1 MATELSGE
9 TELGIQKISLV
20 ESRPSGGIKASQLQ
34 ATSERTINDILKQET
49 LVSSFTITPDV
60 EVGTRLEAFV
70 VNPKRVHPPG
80 GSSRIS
86 FMASLFVFWQGM
98 ITLRLV
104 FTKTIL
110 QQMKVAVLFVPGA
123 KIDDPTPTK
132 AEIMMY
138 SHKQIIN
145 PTNESEVLFDIP
157 FISDRPYLRMDED
170 TGVIYFILFQ
180 PFTASVDPTNVISC
194 DIFASSKTLEM
205 HEFGI
210 IPTLDPL
217 GFSLPNDL
225 MFLLS
230 ETSAIMCNSAIQTGT
245 FTYESDSGA
254 LCGNNAWGCTTI
266 DWATVG
272 SAVCST
278 EYSPPEVYDPATCKT
293 IWGEPEPGYAGMGR
307 NVGVKL
313 AGDGTEGIMGT
324 LVFHFSNR
332 GVFFRGASG
341 AVQYEQFFG
350 PMSELS
356 RDFMQYMT
364 YAPPVMARIVELERL
379 VEQLLARPV
388 NLDQMDIPRVTELRS
403 IFENR
408 SGIVIDFDD
417 IIGFRDSDCQL
428 CGCCCD
434 IGGTCESCG
443 NIRKCGKAVHCCPYC
458 DNGMYESQRVCG
470 CCGCEPQRM
479 YEVDWLFRKEDRVYH
494 PVTVE
499 FLTRQEET
507 SLCACFSTCQACG
520 SDSTCFDSCDCREC
534 FDNPIVTD
542 AEKVARYLGDRLSVP
557 KPGVASLDL
566 GIVISDIRW
575 IYNLMMSCGYIVK
588 RDSSLGN
595 EPNLVVEGGWRQFR
609 YLLEE
614 GDSFSVSLPHHYA

>member
-9 TELGIQKISLV
+9 SELGVQKIPLV
-20 ESRPSGGIKASQLQ
+20 ESRPSGGISTSQLQ

-60 EVGTRLEAFV
+60 EVGTRLEAFI

-86 FMASLFVFWQGM
+86 FMASLFVFWRGM

-145 PTNESEVLFDIP
+145 PTNESEILFDIP
-157 FISDRPYLRMDED
+157 FVSDRPFLRMEED

-210 IPTLDPL
+210 IPSLDPL

-230 ETSAIMCNSAIQTGT
+230 ETGNFILNSNAGGGT
-245 FTYESDSGA
+245 CSYESDSGA
-254 LCGNNAWGCTTI
+254 LVSVTPGVAVEDISWCTIGAAVCGN
-266 DWATVG
+266 
-272 SAVCST
+272 
-278 EYSPPEVYDPATCKT
+278 EYQTPEVYNPATCKT
-293 IWGEPEPGYAGMGR
+293 VWGEPEPGLAGMGR
-307 NVGVKL
+307 FVGIKIEDQTVVPL
-313 AGDGTEGIMGT
+313 S
-324 LVFHFSNR
+324 FHFSNR
-332 GVFFRGASG
+332 GVFFRAISG
-341 AVQYEQFFG
+341 SMQSEQFLG

-356 RDFMQYMT
+356 RDFSQYIT
-364 YAPPVMARIVELERL
+364 FAPPLLGRVTELERL
-379 VEQLLARPV
+379 VEQLLARPM
-388 NLDQMDIPRVTELRS
+388 NLDQLELPRTSELRK

-408 SGIVIDFDD
+408 VGTVIDFDD

-428 CGCCCD
+428 CGCCCEL
-434 IGGTCESCG
+434 GGTCESCG
-443 NIRKCGKAVHCCPYC
+443 NIRKCGKAVHCCPFC

-499 FLTRQEET
+499 FLSRQEET

-534 FDNPIVTD
+534 YDNPIVTD

>member
-9 TELGIQKISLV
+9 SELGVQKIPLV
-20 ESRPSGGIKASQLQ
+20 ESRPSGGISTSQLQ

-86 FMASLFVFWQGM
+86 FMASLFVFWRGM

-145 PTNESEVLFDIP
+145 PTNESEILFDIP
-157 FISDRPYLRMDED
+157 FISDRPFLRMEED

-205 HEFGI
+205 HEFGV

-230 ETSAIMCNSAIQTGT
+230 ETSNTPLNVETQTGT
-245 FTYESDSGA
+245 VSFESDGGQLVSSPAFFPIGD
-254 LCGNNAWGCTTI
+254 I
-266 DWATVG
+266 SWATIG
-272 SAVCST
+272 SAIGGANYT
-278 EYSPPEVYDPATCKT
+278 TPEVYDPALHKT
-293 IWGEPEPGYAGMGR
+293 IWGEPEPGFAGMGR
-307 NVGVKL
+307 ICHIKVSEELIVSM
-313 AGDGTEGIMGT
+313 I
-324 LVFHFSNR
+324 FHFSNR
-332 GVFFRGASG
+332 GVFFRTGSAT
-341 AVQYEQFFG
+341 ETNFFFG

-356 RDFMQYMT
+356 RDFMQYLT
-364 YAPPVMARIVELERL
+364 LAPALEKRVLELEKL

-499 FLTRQEET
+499 FLSRQEET

-534 FDNPIVTD
+534 YDNPIVTD